1 MLSNKVVRTPSK
13 AQLESIARRHGLQL
27 IVLFGSQVS
36 GRTHPES
43 DVDVA
48 VWVTHSLTSEQRD
61 RLWLDLS
68 DAFQAEID
76 LAVLNHAEPLL
87 LYQVARKGQPLYEN
101 QRWAWEE
108 FRGYAFRYYED
119 TQKFRDDLARY
130 LKREL
135 QETRYA
141 G

>member
-1 MLSNKVVRTPSK
+1 MRIPTQ
-13 AQLESIARRHGLQL
+13 AQLESIAKRHGLRL

-48 VWVTHSLTSEQRD
+48 VWARKPLTALRRD
-61 RLWLDLS
+61 RLWMALS
-68 DAFQAEID
+68 DAFQSDID
-76 LAVLNHAEPLL
+76 LAILNHAEPLL
-87 LYQVARKGQPLYEN
+87 LYQVARKGRPLYEGA
-101 QRWAWEE
+101 RWAWED
-108 FRGYAFRYYED
+108 FKSYAFRYYED

-130 LKREL
+130 LRREL
-135 QETRYA
+135 GGPHHA